1 MCLTNNTNNNNK
13 KPKLGA
19 VVMNCNPFTYGHQY
33 LIDIAS
39 RLVDLLYV
47 FVVEEDK
54 SIFPFKDRFAM
65 VNEGTKQYVN
75 VIVIPSGSFM
85 ISSVTFP
92 GYFTKDTP
100 TGESYDDF
108 LDLKIFAHYISP
120 AFGISVRFVG
130 EEPFDK
136 VTGQYNYDM
145 KIILKETEIDVIEIP
160 RKKFGNEFISA
171 TKVRRLLKE
180 KDYNSLKNYL
190 PETTIQKLVLE

>member
-1 MCLTNNTNNNNK
+1 MGGGSFNNNR
-13 KPKLGA
+13 KPKTGA
-19 VVMNCNPFTYGHQY
+19 VVMNCNPFTHGHKY
-33 LIDIAS
+33 LIDTAS

-54 SIFPFKDRFAM
+54 SIFSFKDRFDM
-65 VNEGTKQYVN
+65 VKEGIQEYGN
-75 VIVIPSGSFM
+75 VIAIPSGSFM

-92 GYFTKDTP
+92 GYFMKDTP

-120 AFGISVRFVG
+120 AFGINVRFVG

-136 VTGQYNYDM
+136 VTRQYNYDM
-145 KIILKETEIDVIEIP
+145 KIILEETGIDVIEIP

-171 TKVRRLLKE
+171 TKVRKLLKE

-190 PETTIQKLVLE
+190 PETTISKLILK